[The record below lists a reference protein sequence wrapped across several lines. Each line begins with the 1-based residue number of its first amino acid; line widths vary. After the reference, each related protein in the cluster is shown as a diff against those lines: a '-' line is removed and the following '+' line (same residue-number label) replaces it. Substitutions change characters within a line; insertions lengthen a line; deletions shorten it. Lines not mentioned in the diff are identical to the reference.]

1 MTHKTTKRFQDLLHD
16 LPPQIQSTA
25 KEKFKLLKENPGHP
39 SLHFKKVGKFWSV
52 RINDNYRALAV
63 RGKYPDMDMDWE
75 PRGIRE
81 AHQPITLPA
90 MNHLLVSF

>member
-1 MTHKTTKRFQDLLHD
+1 MTHKTTKRFQNLLHD
-16 LPPQIQSTA
+16 LPPQVQSTA

-63 RGKYPDMDMDWE
+63 RKED
-75 PRGIRE
+75 
-81 AHQPITLPA
+81 TLIWIWIG
-90 MNHLLVSF
+90 NHKDYEKLINR